1 MNPTATAKFI
11 RKGTAMS
18 DFDNVKQDVQD
29 AVADVEAAGGKS
41 ADAPVAFAE
50 DVAKLA
56 KADEALAGNDLHS
69 RVKAL
74 EAKLEKLLKQLEQNH
89 GIRLIESI
97 L

>member
-1 MNPTATAKFI
+1 
-11 RKGTAMS
+11 MS
-18 DFDNVKQDVQD
+18 EFDNVKQDVHD

-50 DVAKLA
+50 DVAKVA
-56 KADEALAGNDLHS
+56 EAD
-69 RVKAL
+69 KAL
-74 EAKLEKLLKQLEQNH
+74 VDSDVRSRIAAVEAKLERLLKQLEQNH